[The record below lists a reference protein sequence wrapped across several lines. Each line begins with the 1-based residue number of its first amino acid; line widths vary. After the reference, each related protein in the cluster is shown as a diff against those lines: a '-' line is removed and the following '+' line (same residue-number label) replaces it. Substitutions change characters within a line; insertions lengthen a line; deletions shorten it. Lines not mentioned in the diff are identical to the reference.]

1 MDQNLL
7 NARRAAAR
15 VAYETYDFLDARVEG
30 QFDWEV
36 AGEELRRTVFLA
48 PVEAEDG
55 VEMVTFCVSFHG
67 AESAELDEVY
77 CITAVGNRYGQPGGC
92 EFAGNGHEGYMS
104 PLTAQAQATGLY
116 S

>member
-7 NARRAAAR
+7 NARRSAAG
-15 VAYETYDFLDARVEG
+15 VAYETYDFLDARKEG

-36 AGEELRRTVFLA
+36 AGEELHRTVFLA

-55 VEMVTFCVSFHG
+55 VEMVTFCVSFRG
-67 AESAELDEVY
+67 AQSAELNEVY
-77 CITAVGNRYGQPGGC
+77 CVTAAGNRYGRPGGG
-92 EFAGNGHEGYMS
+92 ESAGKVHEGYMS
-104 PLTAQAQATGLY
+104 QLTAQAQATGLY